1 MKSKLQSERK
11 QVFDQKG
18 IEAFA
23 LQLKKVRIRE
33 GYTQSQ
39 LAFES
44 GLSLS
49 QIARIETARI
59 NPTLSTVFTLART
72 LDVSLIELFDFMLP
86 LSTPD
91 KENNDPGAKSTT
103 GMVFDL

>member
-1 MKSKLQSERK
+1 MKSEEEGNRK
-11 QVFDQKG
+11 KIFDKDG
-18 IEAFA
+18 VKAFA
-23 LQLKKVRIRE
+23 IQLIKIRTNK

-59 NPTLSTVFTLART
+59 NPTISTVF
-72 LDVSLIELFDFMLP
+72 I
-86 LSTPD
+86 
-91 KENNDPGAKSTT
+91 
-103 GMVFDL
+103 

>member
-1 MKSKLQSERK
+1 MCYNYFLISSKLSAMKSKQKSDRK
-11 QVFDQKG
+11 LVFDKKG

-23 LQLKKVRIRE
+23 EQLKKIRLRE
-33 GYTQSQ
+33 RYTQSQ

-59 NPTLSTVFTLART
+59 NPTLSTIFKLART
-72 LDVSLIELFDFMLP
+72 LNVPLKDLFDFELP
-86 LSTPD
+86 
-91 KENNDPGAKSTT
+91 E
-103 GMVFDL
+103 

>member
-1 MKSKLQSERK
+1 MKLQQQSDRK
-11 QVFDQKG
+11 LIFDEEG
-18 IEAFA
+18 IKAFA
-23 LQLKKVRIRE
+23 IHLKKIRIRE
-33 GYTQSQ
+33 GYSQSQ

-72 LDVSLIELFDFMLP
+72 LSVSLSDLFNFELSL
-86 LSTPD
+86 
-91 KENNDPGAKSTT
+91 KEE
-103 GMVFDL
+103 

>member
-1 MKSKLQSERK
+1 MKSMQKSDRKL
-11 QVFDQKG
+11 VFDQKG

-23 LQLKKVRIRE
+23 EQLKKIRLKE

-72 LDVSLIELFDFMLP
+72 LDVPLMDLFDFELP
-86 LSTPD
+86 
-91 KENNDPGAKSTT
+91 E
-103 GMVFDL
+103 

>member
-1 MKSKLQSERK
+1 MTPRQQSNR
-11 QVFDQKG
+11 QLIFDSEG
-18 IEAFA
+18 IETFA
-23 LQLKKVRIRE
+23 LQLKKIRKRE

-44 GLSLS
+44 GITLS

-72 LDVSLIELFDFMLP
+72 LNVPLTDLFNFELAP
-86 LSTPD
+86 
-91 KENNDPGAKSTT
+91 KEK
-103 GMVFDL
+103 